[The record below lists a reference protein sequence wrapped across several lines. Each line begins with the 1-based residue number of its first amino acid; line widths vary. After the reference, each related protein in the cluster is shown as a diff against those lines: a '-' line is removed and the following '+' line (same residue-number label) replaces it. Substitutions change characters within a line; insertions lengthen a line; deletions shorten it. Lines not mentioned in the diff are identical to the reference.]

1 LINDGTLKTP
11 MQDAELLLVLQI
23 EKTIEDDATQ

>member
-1 LINDGTLKTP
+1 LINDGALKTP